1 MIKAEIILD
10 TKSPAGKT
18 ITTMEL
24 TYPRFIH
31 AELMTH
37 RVFSRNAA
45 SSRAIPIKKMVAAV
59 IHNPAMPMKWGSN
72 KAGMQAGAD
81 LSPFRRFLCRQ
92 VWLKTRYLAIAAVWV
107 MYLLGLHKQVANRL
121 LEPWMHMT
129 VVVTATEWENF
140 FCLRAH
146 KDAQPEFQVLAYRM
160 LYAFINSVPCNAAV
174 HCPYASTEQ
183 IMDSFLHDAPRLTE
197 QEAIIRSVAS
207 CARVSYTN
215 QGVTKT
221 AEEDRKLHDRLLS
234 GGHMSPF
241 EHVAFALDNPNE
253 RSGNFI
259 GWKQYRK
266 TLAGEVR
273 TATMNDLKKI
283 LAERPLWV
291 TLRD

>member
-10 TKSPAGKT
+10 TKSPRGKT

-45 SSRAIPIKKMVAAV
+45 SSRAIPIKAMIAAV
-59 IHNPAMPMKWGSN
+59 LRNPAMPMKWGAN
-72 KAGMQAGAD
+72 KAGMQAGED
-81 LSPFRRFLCRQ
+81 LSDFQRFLCRQ
-92 VWLKTRYLAIAAVWV
+92 IWLKARYFAIAAVWL
-107 MYLLGLHKQVANRL
+107 MYFIGLHKQVANRL

-129 VVVTATEWENF
+129 VIVTSTEWENF

-146 KDAQPEFQVLAYRM
+146 KDAQPEFQVLAYRA
-160 LYAFINSVPCNAAV
+160 LYAYVNSTPCVAAF
-174 HCPYASTEQ
+174 HFPYASPA
-183 IMDSFLHDAPRLTE
+183 DFFLTDDTFNEPA
-197 QEAIIRSVAS
+197 AIIRSVAN
-207 CARVSYTN
+207 CARVSYTK
-215 QGVTKT
+215 QGTVKT
-221 AEEDRKLHDRLLS
+221 AEEDRKLHDRLLA

-241 EHVAFALDNPNE
+241 EHVAFALEDPNE
-253 RSGNFI
+253 RSGNFV

-273 TATMNDLKKI
+273 TATMNQLRDI
-283 LAERPLWV
+283 LAARPRWV